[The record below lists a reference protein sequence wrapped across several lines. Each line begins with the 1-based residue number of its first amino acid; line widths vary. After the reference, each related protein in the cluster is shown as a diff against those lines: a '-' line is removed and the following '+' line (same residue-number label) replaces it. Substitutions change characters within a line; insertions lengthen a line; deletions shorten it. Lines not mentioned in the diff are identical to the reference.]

1 MSSLLRPRRLLNLGS
16 LHRHAIGPFATL
28 LVTLLVAL
36 CAPACSKSQAAA
48 AGDDGSAGTRATRA
62 ETLIVA
68 RAQGPNSL
76 DIHGVGTNN
85 PAYEASWNVYDRLI
99 TYGEKRAPD
108 GSLMY
113 DHTQL
118 RPELA
123 ERWQVSDDAITFEL
137 RANAVFHDGSP
148 VSAEDVRWSY
158 ERALAMGGFPKFQM
172 GAGSIEKPEQFEVVG
187 PLTFRLKLLR
197 KDKFTLPDLSV
208 PVAAIYNK
216 KLALRHA
223 TAQDPWA
230 AEWLKMNT
238 AASGAFRVESFE
250 PGVSLSLVRN
260 DAWTSGPAPRLKK
273 VVVRVVPSAST
284 RRAMIERG
292 DVDLSYDLPPRDA
305 VDLLASKEV
314 KVEGVPV
321 ENFMWFLDMN
331 TRLPPFDDLRVRQA
345 IAAAVPYE
353 ALFSTT
359 CFGRGKKLY
368 GAASATP
375 ATIEWPQPYPFRT
388 DLDRARALLAQSS
401 QPNGFAS
408 KLYYNL
414 GQATWS
420 EPIALLV
427 QENLAKIGITLT
439 LEKVPAGN
447 WRAEMGNK
455 KMPFLVNDM
464 GGWLNY
470 PEYFFYWNYHGQNA
484 VFNTMNYGDPQ
495 MDELIQAA
503 RFAPDAARYEAS
515 VKGFLKKAFDDVPRI
530 PLYQAN
536 LDVALRPDID
546 GYHFWFHRQI
556 DYRQLGRKAG

>member
-1 MSSLLRPRRLLNLGS
+1 
-16 LHRHAIGPFATL
+16 
-28 LVTLLVAL
+28 
-36 CAPACSKSQAAA
+36 
-48 AGDDGSAGTRATRA
+48 
-62 ETLIVA
+62 
-68 RAQGPNSL
+68 
-76 DIHGVGTNN
+76 
-85 PAYEASWNVYDRLI
+85 
-99 TYGEKRAPD
+99 
-108 GSLMY
+108 
-113 DHTQL
+113 
-118 RPELA
+118 
-123 ERWQVSDDAITFEL
+123 
-137 RANAVFHDGSP
+137 
-148 VSAEDVRWSY
+148 
-158 ERALAMGGFPKFQM
+158 
-172 GAGSIEKPEQFEVVG
+172 
-187 PLTFRLKLLR
+187 
-197 KDKFTLPDLSV
+197 
-208 PVAAIYNK
+208 
-216 KLALRHA
+216 
-223 TAQDPWA
+223 
-230 AEWLKMNT
+230 MNT

>member
-1 MSSLLRPRRLLNLGS
+1 MSVISRFEGLARLGLVLR
-16 LHRHAIGPFATL
+16 
-28 LVTLLVAL
+28 
-36 CAPACSKSQAAA
+36 AAA
-48 AGDDGSAGTRATRA
+48 LGLALASCSRSRAAAIEESPAGARASRD

-68 RAQGPNSL
+68 REQGPNSL

-85 PAYEASWNVYDRLI
+85 PAYEASWNVYDRLLS
-99 TYGEKRAPD
+99 YGEKLSPSGTA
-108 GSLMY
+108 MY

-123 ERWQVSDDAITFEL
+123 ASWEVSDDAITFQL
-137 RANAVFHDGSP
+137 RPDAVFHDGSP
-148 VSAEDVRWSY
+148 VTAEDVRWSF

-172 GAGSIEKPEQFEVVG
+172 GAGSIEKPEQFEAVG
-187 PLTFRLKLLR
+187 PLTFRLHLLR
-197 KDKFTLPDLSV
+197 KDKLTLPDVSV

-216 KLALRHA
+216 KLALQHA
-223 TAQDPWA
+223 TKEDPWA

-238 AASGAFRVESFE
+238 AASGAYRVEAFE
-250 PGVSLSLVRN
+250 PGVSLTLVRN
-260 DAWTSGPAPRLKK
+260 DGWKSGPLPQMKR

-305 VDLLASKEV
+305 VDLLGSKLV
-314 KVEGVPV
+314 KIEGVPV

-331 TRLPPFDDLRVRQA
+331 TKITPFDDIRVRKA
-345 IAAAVPYE
+345 VAAAVPYE

-368 GAASATP
+368 GATSDTP
-375 ATIEWPQPYPFRT
+375 ETIEWPQAYPYRT
-388 DLDRARALLAQSS
+388 DLDEARRWLAQSS
-401 QPNGFAS
+401 QPQGFS
-408 KLYYNL
+408 TKLYYNL

-427 QENLAKIGITLT
+427 QENLAKIGIQLT

-484 VFNTMNYGDPQ
+484 VFNTMSYADPQ
-495 MDELIQAA
+495 MDALIDTA
-503 RFAPDAARYEAS
+503 RFAPSSESYEAS

-536 LDVALRPDID
+536 LDVALRPDIH

-556 DYRQLGRKAG
+556 DYRQLARKAG